1 MEETWAHRADLAE
14 TAINDRHAQAVW
26 SIPRTNLAVVSWPPT
41 SKEKLFVH
49 WHYWWQA
56 HYLDCLVDAAL
67 RNNTKVRRARIADT
81 MRGIRLRNLS
91 QLTKNRYYDDK
102 AWLALAMGRAENLKK
117 VKVHKRLGSLQRNIR
132 EGVDP
137 TIGVLPW
144 REGETFLNVP
154 SNGPGAI
161 MLARM
166 GRINEARHIVDWIYD
181 HLVDDDGFIMDGIR
195 MRMDGPEI
203 VKAIHPYCQGVVLG
217 ACLEIALALREK
229 AGLTSL
235 ERIDTVQEAEL
246 AADMMHY
253 ITSIRGLVQAVA
265 TGMATPSGVIN
276 WKTGDGD
283 GGLFKG
289 ILVRYLA
296 DVAVRLPGDSRPTG
310 QPRSWRRA
318 WWWLLRSRCGSIA
331 WKLMVCRSSDPTGLP
346 MPACRTTMDSGL
358 IPSAKR
364 SESSAS
370 LSAICRSNCPV
381 GCSWRPARGSQSTNL
396 KKDKNALQAYY
407 FVVLPA
413 YCMRLGTR

>member
-296 DVAVRLPGDSRPTG
+296 DVAVRLPGDSPAN
-310 QPRSWRRA
+310 RA
-318 WWWLLRSRCGSIA
+318 TK
-331 WKLMVCRSSDPTGLP
+331 KLAARMAVASAESVWEHRLEVDGLP
-346 MPACRTTMDSGL
+346 IFGSDWTADARLPHNYGFGPNTLGEKVGIIRVAERDLSVQLSGWMLLEACARVT
-358 IPSAKR
+358 KYQ
-364 SESSAS
+364 SEE
-370 LSAICRSNCPV
+370 
-381 GCSWRPARGSQSTNL
+381 G
-396 KKDKNALQAYY
+396 
-407 FVVLPA
+407 
-413 YCMRLGTR
+413 

>member
-14 TAINDRHAQAVW
+14 TAINERHAQNVW
-26 SIPRTNLAVVSWPPT
+26 SIPRTNLAVVSWPST
-41 SKEKLFVH
+41 GKEKLFVH

-67 RNNTKVRRARIADT
+67 RNNTKARRARIVDT
-81 MRGIRLRNLS
+81 MRGIRIRNMS

-102 AWLALAMGRAENLKK
+102 AWLALAMDRAEQLKRIK
-117 VKVHKRLGSLQRNIR
+117 PHKRLGSLQHNIL
-132 EGVDP
+132 EGTDP
-137 TIGVLPW
+137 QIGVLPW

-166 GRINEARHIVDWIYD
+166 GRIDEARHIVDWIYD
-181 HLVDDDGFIMDGIR
+181 HLVDDDGFIMDGVR

-235 ERIDTVQEAEL
+235 ESIDTIQEAEL
-246 AADMMHY
+246 AADTMHY
-253 ITSIRGLVQAVA
+253 ITNIRGLVQAVA

-276 WKTGDGD
+276 WMTGDGD

-296 DVAVRLPGDSRPTG
+296 DVAVRLPGDSPAN
-310 QPRSWRRA
+310 RA
-318 WWWLLRSRCGSIA
+318 TK
-331 WKLMVCRSSDPTGLP
+331 KLAARMVVASAESVWEHRLEVDGLP
-346 MPACRTTMDSGL
+346 IFGSDWTTDARLPHNYGFGPNTVGEKVGIIRVAERDLSVQLSGWMLLEAC
-358 IPSAKR
+358 
-364 SESSAS
+364 
-370 LSAICRSNCPV
+370 
-381 GCSWRPARGSQSTNL
+381 ARVMKHQSQE
-396 KKDKNALQAYY
+396 K
-407 FVVLPA
+407 
-413 YCMRLGTR
+413 

>member
-91 QLTKNRYYDDK
+91 QLNENRYYDDK

-253 ITSIRGLVQAVA
+253 ITNIRGLVQAVA

-296 DVAVRLPGDSRPTG
+296 DVAVRLPGDSPAN
-310 QPRSWRRA
+310 RA
-318 WWWLLRSRCGSIA
+318 TK
-331 WKLMVCRSSDPTGLP
+331 KLAARMVVASAESVWEHRLEVDGLP
-346 MPACRTTMDSGL
+346 IFGSDWTADARLPHNYGFGPNTLGEKVGIIRVAERDLSVQLSGWMLLEACARVT
-358 IPSAKR
+358 KYQ
-364 SESSAS
+364 SEE
-370 LSAICRSNCPV
+370 
-381 GCSWRPARGSQSTNL
+381 G
-396 KKDKNALQAYY
+396 
-407 FVVLPA
+407 
-413 YCMRLGTR
+413 

>member
-1 MEETWAHRADLAE
+1 MEEKWAHRADLAE
-14 TAINDRHAQAVW
+14 TAINERHAQAVW

-195 MRMDGPEI
+195 MRMDGPEF
-203 VKAIHPYCQGVVLG
+203 VKALHPYCQGVVLG

-296 DVAVRLPGDSRPTG
+296 DVAVRLPGDSPAN
-310 QPRSWRRA
+310 RA
-318 WWWLLRSRCGSIA
+318 TK
-331 WKLMVCRSSDPTGLP
+331 KLAARMVVASAESVWEHRLEVDGLP
-346 MPACRTTMDSGL
+346 IFGSDWTADARLPHNYGFGPNTLGEKVGIIRVAERDLSVQLSGWMLLEACARVT
-358 IPSAKR
+358 KYQ
-364 SESSAS
+364 SEE
-370 LSAICRSNCPV
+370 
-381 GCSWRPARGSQSTNL
+381 G
-396 KKDKNALQAYY
+396 
-407 FVVLPA
+407 
-413 YCMRLGTR
+413 

>member
-217 ACLEIALALREK
+217 ACLEISLALREK

-296 DVAVRLPGDSRPTG
+296 DVAVRLPGDSPAN
-310 QPRSWRRA
+310 RA
-318 WWWLLRSRCGSIA
+318 TK
-331 WKLMVCRSSDPTGLP
+331 KLAARMVVASAESVWEHRLEVDGLP
-346 MPACRTTMDSGL
+346 IFGSDWTADARLPHNYGFGPNTLGEKVGIIRVAERDLSVQLSGWMLLEACARVT
-358 IPSAKR
+358 KYQ
-364 SESSAS
+364 SEE
-370 LSAICRSNCPV
+370 
-381 GCSWRPARGSQSTNL
+381 G
-396 KKDKNALQAYY
+396 
-407 FVVLPA
+407 
-413 YCMRLGTR
+413 

>member
-1 MEETWAHRADLAE
+1 
-14 TAINDRHAQAVW
+14 
-26 SIPRTNLAVVSWPPT
+26 
-41 SKEKLFVH
+41 
-49 WHYWWQA
+49 
-56 HYLDCLVDAAL
+56 
-67 RNNTKVRRARIADT
+67 
-81 MRGIRLRNLS
+81 
-91 QLTKNRYYDDK
+91 
-102 AWLALAMGRAENLKK
+102 
-117 VKVHKRLGSLQRNIR
+117 
-132 EGVDP
+132 
-137 TIGVLPW
+137 
-144 REGETFLNVP
+144 
-154 SNGPGAI
+154 

-235 ERIDTVQEAEL
+235 ERIDTVQEADL

-296 DVAVRLPGDSRPTG
+296 DVAVRLPGDSPAN
-310 QPRSWRRA
+310 RA
-318 WWWLLRSRCGSIA
+318 TK
-331 WKLMVCRSSDPTGLP
+331 KLAARMVVASAESVWEHRLEVDGLP
-346 MPACRTTMDSGL
+346 IFGSDWTADARLPHNYGFGPNTLGEKVGIIRVAERDLSVQLSGWMLLEACARVT
-358 IPSAKR
+358 KYQ
-364 SESSAS
+364 SEE
-370 LSAICRSNCPV
+370 
-381 GCSWRPARGSQSTNL
+381 G
-396 KKDKNALQAYY
+396 
-407 FVVLPA
+407 
-413 YCMRLGTR
+413 

>member
-91 QLTKNRYYDDK
+91 QLNKNRYYDDK

-229 AGLTSL
+229 AGLSSL

-246 AADMMHY
+246 SADMMHY
-253 ITSIRGLVQAVA
+253 ITNIRGLVQAVA

-296 DVAVRLPGDSRPTG
+296 DVAVRLPGDSPAN
-310 QPRSWRRA
+310 RA
-318 WWWLLRSRCGSIA
+318 TK
-331 WKLMVCRSSDPTGLP
+331 KLAARMVVASAESVWEHRLEVDGLP
-346 MPACRTTMDSGL
+346 IFGSDWTADARLPHNYGFGPNTLGEKVGIIRVAERDLSVQLSGWMLLEACARVT
-358 IPSAKR
+358 KYQ
-364 SESSAS
+364 SEE
-370 LSAICRSNCPV
+370 
-381 GCSWRPARGSQSTNL
+381 G
-396 KKDKNALQAYY
+396 
-407 FVVLPA
+407 
-413 YCMRLGTR
+413 

>member
-181 HLVDDDGFIMDGIR
+181 HLVDDDGLIMDGIR

-229 AGLTSL
+229 AGLSSL
-235 ERIDTVQEAEL
+235 ESIDTVQEAEL

-253 ITSIRGLVQAVA
+253 ITNIRGLVQAVA

-296 DVAVRLPGDSRPTG
+296 DVAVRLPGDSPAN
-310 QPRSWRRA
+310 RA
-318 WWWLLRSRCGSIA
+318 TK
-331 WKLMVCRSSDPTGLP
+331 KLAARMVVASAESVWEHRLEVDGLP
-346 MPACRTTMDSGL
+346 IFGSDWTADARLPHNYGFGPNTLGEKVGIIRVAERDLSVQLSGWMLLEACARVT
-358 IPSAKR
+358 KYQ
-364 SESSAS
+364 SEE
-370 LSAICRSNCPV
+370 
-381 GCSWRPARGSQSTNL
+381 G
-396 KKDKNALQAYY
+396 
-407 FVVLPA
+407 
-413 YCMRLGTR
+413 

>member
-49 WHYWWQA
+49 WHYWWQS

-91 QLTKNRYYDDK
+91 QLNKNRYYDDK

-181 HLVDDDGFIMDGIR
+181 HLVDDDGLIMDGIR

-229 AGLTSL
+229 AGLSSL
-235 ERIDTVQEAEL
+235 ESIDTVQEAEL

-253 ITSIRGLVQAVA
+253 ITNIRGLVQAVA

-296 DVAVRLPGDSRPTG
+296 DVAVRLPGDSPAN
-310 QPRSWRRA
+310 RA
-318 WWWLLRSRCGSIA
+318 TK
-331 WKLMVCRSSDPTGLP
+331 KLAARMVVASAESVWEHRLEVDGLP
-346 MPACRTTMDSGL
+346 IFGSDWTADARLPHNYGFGPNTLGEKVGIIRVAERDLSVQLSGWMLLEACARVT
-358 IPSAKR
+358 KYQ
-364 SESSAS
+364 SEE
-370 LSAICRSNCPV
+370 
-381 GCSWRPARGSQSTNL
+381 G
-396 KKDKNALQAYY
+396 
-407 FVVLPA
+407 
-413 YCMRLGTR
+413 

>member
-296 DVAVRLPGDSRPTG
+296 DVAVRLPGDS
-310 QPRSWRRA
+310 SANRA
-318 WWWLLRSRCGSIA
+318 TK
-331 WKLMVCRSSDPTGLP
+331 KLAARMVVASAESVWEHRLEVDGLP
-346 MPACRTTMDSGL
+346 IFGSDWTADARLPHNYGFGPNTLGEKVGIIRVAERDLSVQLSGWMLLEACARVT
-358 IPSAKR
+358 KYQ
-364 SESSAS
+364 SEE
-370 LSAICRSNCPV
+370 
-381 GCSWRPARGSQSTNL
+381 G
-396 KKDKNALQAYY
+396 
-407 FVVLPA
+407 
-413 YCMRLGTR
+413 

>member
-91 QLTKNRYYDDK
+91 QLNKNRYYDDK

-229 AGLTSL
+229 AGLSSL

-253 ITSIRGLVQAVA
+253 ITNIRGLVQAVA

-296 DVAVRLPGDSRPTG
+296 DVAVRLPGDSPAN
-310 QPRSWRRA
+310 RA
-318 WWWLLRSRCGSIA
+318 TK
-331 WKLMVCRSSDPTGLP
+331 KLAARMVVASAESVWEHRLEVDGLP
-346 MPACRTTMDSGL
+346 IFGSDWTADARLPHNYGFGPNTLGEKVGIIRVAERDLSVQLSGWMLLEACARVT
-358 IPSAKR
+358 KYQ
-364 SESSAS
+364 SEE
-370 LSAICRSNCPV
+370 
-381 GCSWRPARGSQSTNL
+381 G
-396 KKDKNALQAYY
+396 
-407 FVVLPA
+407 
-413 YCMRLGTR
+413 

>member
-91 QLTKNRYYDDK
+91 QLNKNRYYDDK

-229 AGLTSL
+229 AGLFSL

-253 ITSIRGLVQAVA
+253 ITNIRGLVQAVA

-296 DVAVRLPGDSRPTG
+296 DVAVRLPGDSPAN
-310 QPRSWRRA
+310 RA
-318 WWWLLRSRCGSIA
+318 TK
-331 WKLMVCRSSDPTGLP
+331 KLAARMVVASAESVWEHRLEVDGLP
-346 MPACRTTMDSGL
+346 IFGSDWTADARLPHNYGFGPNTLGEKVGIIRVAERDLSVQLSGWMLLEACARVT
-358 IPSAKR
+358 KYQ
-364 SESSAS
+364 SEE
-370 LSAICRSNCPV
+370 
-381 GCSWRPARGSQSTNL
+381 G
-396 KKDKNALQAYY
+396 
-407 FVVLPA
+407 
-413 YCMRLGTR
+413 

>member
-91 QLTKNRYYDDK
+91 QLNKNRYYDDK

-181 HLVDDDGFIMDGIR
+181 HLVDDDGLIMDGIR

-229 AGLTSL
+229 AGLSSL
-235 ERIDTVQEAEL
+235 ESIDTVQEAEL

-253 ITSIRGLVQAVA
+253 ITNIRGLVQAVA

-296 DVAVRLPGDSRPTG
+296 DVAVRLPGDSPAN
-310 QPRSWRRA
+310 RA
-318 WWWLLRSRCGSIA
+318 TK
-331 WKLMVCRSSDPTGLP
+331 KLAARMVVASAESVWEHRLEVDGLP
-346 MPACRTTMDSGL
+346 IFGSDWTADARLPHNYGFGPNTLGEKVGIIRVAERDLSVQLSGWMLLEACARVT
-358 IPSAKR
+358 KYQ
-364 SESSAS
+364 SEE
-370 LSAICRSNCPV
+370 
-381 GCSWRPARGSQSTNL
+381 G
-396 KKDKNALQAYY
+396 
-407 FVVLPA
+407 
-413 YCMRLGTR
+413 

>member
-229 AGLTSL
+229 AGLSSL

-253 ITSIRGLVQAVA
+253 ITNIRGLVQAVA

-296 DVAVRLPGDSRPTG
+296 DVAVRLPGDSPAN
-310 QPRSWRRA
+310 RA
-318 WWWLLRSRCGSIA
+318 TK
-331 WKLMVCRSSDPTGLP
+331 KLAARMVVASAESVWEHRLEVDGLP
-346 MPACRTTMDSGL
+346 IFGSDWTADARLPHNYGFGPNTLGEKVGIIRVAERDLSVQLSGWMLLEACARVT
-358 IPSAKR
+358 KYQ
-364 SESSAS
+364 SEE
-370 LSAICRSNCPV
+370 
-381 GCSWRPARGSQSTNL
+381 G
-396 KKDKNALQAYY
+396 
-407 FVVLPA
+407 
-413 YCMRLGTR
+413 